1 MNKLRDYELFDAIRE
16 EVERNYCID
25 TNQIYVAGH
34 SLGGWFTSMLNCS
47 RGAEIRG
54 VGVVA

>member
-25 TNQIYVAGH
+25 INQIYVAGH
-34 SLGGWFTSMLNCS
+34 SL
-47 RGAEIRG
+47 
-54 VGVVA
+54 

>member
-16 EVERNYCID
+16 EIEKSYCVD

-34 SLGGWFTSMLNCS
+34 SL
-47 RGAEIRG
+47 
-54 VGVVA
+54 